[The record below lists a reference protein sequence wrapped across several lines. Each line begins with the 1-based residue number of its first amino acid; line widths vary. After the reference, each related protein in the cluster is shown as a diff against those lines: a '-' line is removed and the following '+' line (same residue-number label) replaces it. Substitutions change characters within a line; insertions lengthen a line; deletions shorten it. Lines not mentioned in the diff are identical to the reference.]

1 MNRKVKPVCMVWEK
15 GRWEG
20 PTVCSHYY
28 HLGNQHYTSIFY
40 IHHFINKYYF
50 FLLYCDRT
58 VMYTCNLCRSVPFFL
73 SFFLF
78 SVLFME
84 SSRCMLNPRVTAVYL
99 WSTSLLKLFICTECC
114 THWNICCL
122 LSQPKC
128 LYLWF
133 ECRNTHSPSQKDL
146 FNPCPDIISTD
157 RV

>member
-1 MNRKVKPVCMVWEK
+1 MYGVRKRKMGGTHSLQSLLSLRKPAL
-15 GRWEG
+15 
-20 PTVCSHYY
+20 
-28 HLGNQHYTSIFY
+28 HLY
-40 IHHFINKYYF
+40 ILYSPLYIYYF

-58 VMYTCNLCRSVPFFL
+58 VMYTCNLCRRVPFFL
-73 SFFLF
+73 SFFFF
-78 SVLFME
+78 SILFME

-114 THWNICCL
+114 TRWNICCL